1 MRFLFNSFVLDCEQR
16 VLWKEGEAVPLSP
29 KVFETLD
36 LLVQSGGR
44 IVTKQEF
51 MKTLWPDSFVEDG
64 NLTQNIFILRK
75 VLGSSEDGRPYIE
88 TFSRRGY
95 RFVGTVRREEN
106 IPQVQGPGQIE
117 TVPEGETLNLAIGPS
132 L

>member
-1 MRFLFNSFVLDCEQR
+1 MRFLFNNFILDSEQK
-16 VLWKEGEAVPLSP
+16 VLWKEGEAVPLTP

-51 MKTLWPDSFVEDG
+51 MEALWPDSFVEDG

-75 VLGSSEDGRPYIE
+75 VLGSCADGRPYIE
-88 TFSRRGY
+88 TFRRRGY
-95 RFVGTVRREEN
+95 RFVCAVRREEN
-106 IPQVQGPGQIE
+106 
-117 TVPEGETLNLAIGPS
+117 
-132 L
+132 